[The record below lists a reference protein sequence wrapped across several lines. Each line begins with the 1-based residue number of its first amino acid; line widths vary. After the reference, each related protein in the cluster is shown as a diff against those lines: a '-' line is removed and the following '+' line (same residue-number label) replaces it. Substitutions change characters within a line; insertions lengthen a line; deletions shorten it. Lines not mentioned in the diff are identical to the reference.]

1 MFIPGCICN
10 ANTICDLFKT
20 FAWTHT
26 AAMTNDHFVTVKSV
40 DSALVLL
47 MVAQS

>member
-10 ANTICDLFKT
+10 ANTDVTCLKLLHGPI
-20 FAWTHT
+20 
-26 AAMTNDHFVTVKSV
+26 TNDRFVNVKSD